1 MANFQDIK
9 GLTLK
14 WEGGLSRATTDN
26 ASRNPSPCVHKG
38 VTGWHTNRGII
49 WTTFVSSANK
59 LGFAPNCDNFINM
72 PDAIWDKVAKNLFW
86 DTLNLDN
93 IKSNGVAFQLFSWQW
108 GAGTGWFNRMQR
120 YLTSK
125 GVNWDKRSSTLANGI
140 NQVIDKQG
148 EKQTIDDLDAQQK
161 EFYISLNQPVYTKGW
176 LNRITDTTK
185 LAYSYIGQ
193 KISKV
198 YSDNKKNINYT
209 IIGVGLIALSFF
221 AWKQYK
227 KFNK

>member
-14 WEGGLSRATTDN
+14 WEGGLSRATTDS
-26 ASRNPSPCVHKG
+26 ASKNPSPYVYKG
-38 VTGWHTNRGII
+38 VTGWHTNRGITY
-49 WTTFVSSANK
+49 TTFVESSK
-59 LGFAPNCDNFINM
+59 KYGFVNNAENFINM
-72 PDAIWDKVAKNLFW
+72 PDAIWDKIAKGLFW
-86 DTLNLDN
+86 NDLNLDN
-93 IKSNGVAFQLFSWQW
+93 VKSNGVAFQLFSWHW
-108 GAGTGWFNRMQR
+108 GAGTGWFPRMQR

-125 GVNWDKRSSTLANGI
+125 GVSWDKKSSTLSGAI

-176 LNRITDTTK
+176 INRIKDTTSF
-185 LAYSYIGQ
+185 AYNYIG
-193 KISKV
+193 KV
-198 YSDNKKNINYT
+198 VTENKKKINF
-209 IIGVGLIALSFF
+209 GLIGIALIGITIF

-227 KFNK
+227 KNK